1 VADNHSFN
9 HQAHSL
15 NHPTLHSA
23 NEPEFGYGQLLAI
36 LLRRS
41 RCFVGTLGLVLAAT
55 AVITMRE
62 KPQYRSTMQLLVEP
76 NYEQQLKTAE
86 TPSISQTDYA
96 TQLNLMRSRQF
107 IEKAVDL
114 LAPEY
119 PDLHVEGMRSSLE
132 LSQLE
137 GTKIFQ
143 AVYLNDDPVKTQRVL
158 ETLQQVY
165 QQYNLEQ
172 QEQRLKRGLAS
183 LNEQLQVVR
192 QDLSQSQTALQE
204 FRQQQNLIDPQEQAA
219 AVTNALNQIIQE
231 QQALEAQYQ
240 EAQARSATI
249 QQQIGLSANDA
260 LIATRLSQSG
270 RYQTL
275 LNQLQQTELALAQR
289 RVIFSDAD
297 PSVQALLDQRHN
309 QLDLLHQEIS
319 RVLGELPQQFAI
331 QQPASYQFDAGVNLE
346 GLNPDE
352 SVNSDPSIATTP
364 ASPQA
369 EAANPPLTA
378 QSSDPDISSEPSNLV
393 PEASQTDEA
402 GLPQHSNQTPE
413 SNREASQSDADREF
427 LLSTGQLGELDLGL
441 VGALADA
448 QSALRGLEAR
458 RESLSQTEQ
467 WLRAELNRYPD
478 LIAEYDRLQPSV
490 DIDRAVLEQLLQQRQ
505 EVSAELARGGFN
517 WQIVEQPTRG
527 RKISPKPQQNMLLG
541 IVVGLF
547 LGGIVAL
554 IREAM
559 DEVIRTPDALKGQT
573 NQPLLGVLPVF
584 ESKSARSI
592 PFLPSRG
599 SISGQLALVQ
609 LLQQP
614 SFRESIDLIYKNIQL
629 LSRTKRLNSLMITS
643 ALPDEGKSTL
653 AFGLAVSA
661 ARLHQ
666 RVLFIDANLRHPTL
680 HLELGLS
687 DAHGLSVLLDRHDT
701 LPSPVPLS
709 LADFCFDVL
718 PAGPRTVDPVRL
730 LSSPRMKELMAIFE
744 STYDLVIVDTSPLVG
759 IVDALQVASVCSGT
773 VLIGRLNYV
782 TQSAFQQ
789 AMTTLQTLNLL
800 GVVANGSHAHPSDY
814 MISTNGHRELSSHDL
829 QVLKN

>member
-1 VADNHSFN
+1 MADNNSLN
-9 HQAHSL
+9 HHAHSL
-15 NHPTLHSA
+15 NHNTLNPA
-23 NEPEFGYGQLLAI
+23 NESEFGYGQLLAI

-55 AVITMRE
+55 AFITMRE

-96 TQLNLMRSRQF
+96 TQLNLMKSRQF
-107 IEKAVDL
+107 IEKAVDSL
-114 LAPEY
+114 SSEY
-119 PDLHVEGMRSSLE
+119 PDLQVEAMRSSLE

-158 ETLQQVY
+158 ETLQHVY

-183 LNEQLQVVR
+183 LNEQLHVVR
-192 QDLSQSQTALQE
+192 HDLSQSQTALQE
-204 FRQQQNLIDPQEQAA
+204 FRQQQNLIDPQQQAA
-219 AVTNALNQIIQE
+219 AVANALNQIIQE
-231 QQALEAQYQ
+231 QQALDAQYQ
-240 EAQARSATI
+240 EAQARSAAI
-249 QQQIGLSANDA
+249 QQQIGLSSDDA

-297 PSVQALLDQRHN
+297 PSVQALLEQRQN
-309 QLDLLHQEIS
+309 QLDLLHQEIA
-319 RVLGELPQQFAI
+319 RVLGELPQQFAS
-331 QQPASYQFDAGVNLE
+331 QQPAPYLFNAGVNLDGINAE
-346 GLNPDE
+346 E
-352 SVNSDPSIATTP
+352 TVNNDSSIAAT
-364 ASPQA
+364 SPQS
-369 EAANPPLTA
+369 EAANPPSIA
-378 QSSDPDISSEPSNLV
+378 QSSNLDTVSEQPNPVLESSQP
-393 PEASQTDEA
+393 DEA
-402 GLPQHSNQTPE
+402 ESPQNSPQTAE
-413 SNREASQSDADREF
+413 SDRGTQPGADREF
-427 LLSTGQLGELDLGL
+427 LLSTGQLGELDLSL
-441 VGALADA
+441 VGTLADA
-448 QSALRGLEAR
+448 QSALSGLQAR
-458 RESLSQTEQ
+458 RQSLHQTEQ
-467 WLRAELNRYPD
+467 WLRTELNRYPD

-517 WQIVEQPTRG
+517 WQVVEQPTPG
-527 RKISPKPQQNMLLG
+527 KKISPKPQQNMLLG

-547 LGGIVAL
+547 LGSIVAL
-554 IREAM
+554 LREAM
-559 DEVIRTPDALKGQT
+559 DEVIRTPDALKGQA
-573 NQPLLGVLPVF
+573 NRALLGVLPVF

-592 PFLPSRG
+592 PFLPWRG

-629 LSRTKRLNSLMITS
+629 LSRTKRLSSVMITS
-643 ALPDEGKSTL
+643 AQAGEGKSTL

-687 DAHGLSVLLDRHDT
+687 DAHGLSVLLDRCDT

-718 PAGPRTVDPVRL
+718 PAGPKPVDPVRL
-730 LSSPRMKELMAIFE
+730 LSSPRMKELMTIFE

-773 VLIGRLNYV
+773 VLVGRLNYV

-789 AMTTLQTLNLL
+789 AVATLQTLNLL

-814 MISTNGHRELSSHDL
+814 AVSTNGHRELSSHDL